1 MTVYNWEELSKAD
14 GMATELLIDG
24 NEFLSHKV
32 LDIDAN
38 TTVNV
43 SLLRE
48 LKDCYK
54 SAIEMFRFSKVSYL
68 PKQRFSNLGVFSR
81 TEIPAKEL
89 INLVGFLGHIP
100 PSGRFRQCG

>member
-1 MTVYNWEELSKAD
+1 MTVYNWEEISKAD
-14 GMATELLIDG
+14 GMATEMLIDG
-24 NEFLSHKV
+24 KGNFSHKV

-54 SAIEMFRFSKVSYL
+54 SAFEMFRFSEVSYL
-68 PKQRFSNLGVFSR
+68 PKQRFSNSKSFFQNRNSR
-81 TEIPAKEL
+81 
-89 INLVGFLGHIP
+89 
-100 PSGRFRQCG
+100 